1 MEFKKMA
8 EVMVD
13 GVPLGDEYD
22 DEEYYD
28 DEEEEED
35 EVEGDEV
42 DVDGDGP
49 RRRVGRPR
57 ADVLA
62 KYPFKDEATA
72 LAELLHH
79 DTGYATLAERYL
91 AMGPNARKRA
101 ATQVFQDLCAAGA
114 KRLARADVEAA
125 LTVLG
130 LARPMDQDAVDRRVD
145 LLAASGIPDI
155 GLTLDQWLAVVARC
169 VQLEQ
174 VCSATDSCPPPPP
187 LHRSVHLVSLAAV
200 QATEQR
206 FRQSLADQQRRI
218 LHQVHVGS

>member
-49 RRRVGRPR
+49 RRVGRPR

-130 LARPMDQDAVDRRVD
+130 LARPMDQEAVDLRVD